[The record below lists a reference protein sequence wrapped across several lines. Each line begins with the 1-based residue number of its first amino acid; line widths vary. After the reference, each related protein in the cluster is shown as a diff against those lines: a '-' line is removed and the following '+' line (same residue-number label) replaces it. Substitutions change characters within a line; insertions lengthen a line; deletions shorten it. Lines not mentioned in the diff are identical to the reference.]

1 MRRKILSLVIAS
13 GLAMSV
19 SMPALALTLSQQLS
33 NQKQQLTNQ
42 QSSYTNLQR
51 EYDELEMSIEML
63 DSDIGGI
70 HTEIDKAKNEIAST
84 EKKIEQNTK
93 DIAVSEDNIKDEEEL
108 FNKRMRIMFIN
119 GADSYLE
126 ILLKADGIEDLISRV
141 ENVKKIVEYDNKI
154 ISELNEKNTIIENKK
169 SVLNENKTRVLALK
183 IVNEKKLDKLNV
195 KQNEQKKLI
204 VESRKQEQI
213 HRTEII
219 QTQALLGNTMN
230 EIEAAKYDL
239 AIATRD
245 AQQIS
250 PSRGSTVNAV
260 RNEAIVEEKVE
271 KKVEAIVE
279 KKVKTQVKT
288 KVAPPVVIKKE
299 VSQQKKTSTAS
310 SSGVIAYA
318 KTFLGTPYVYGAT
331 GPNSF
336 DCSGFVQ
343 YVYKHFGV
351 TTGRTTGN
359 QIAHGQYVSR
369 ANLQPGDLVFFG
381 SGTPHHVGIYLG
393 NNSYIH
399 APHTGDVVKISILTR
414 NDYLSARRVK

>member
-1 MRRKILSLVIAS
+1 MRRKILSLVIAT
-13 GLAMSV
+13 GLAMYV
-19 SMPALALTLSQQLS
+19 SMPTLALTLSQKLN
-33 NQKQQLTNQ
+33 NQKQQLLNQ
-42 QSSYTNLQR
+42 QSSYTNLQKDN
-51 EYDELEMSIEML
+51 DELEMSIEML
-63 DSDIGGI
+63 DSDIGGM
-70 HTEIDKAKNEIAST
+70 HTEIDKAENEIAST
-84 EKKIEQNTK
+84 EKKIEQNAK
-93 DIAVSEDNIKDEEEL
+93 DIVVSENNIKDEEDL
-108 FNKRMRIMFIN
+108 FNKRMRIMYIN

-154 ISELNEKNTIIENKK
+154 ISELNEKKTIIENKK
-169 SVLNENKTRVLALK
+169 SVLNENKTRVLAIK
-183 IVNEKKLDKLNV
+183 AVNEEKLDKLNV
-195 KQNEQKKLI
+195 KQNEQQKLI
-204 VESRKQEQI
+204 AESKKQEQI
-213 HRTEII
+213 HMTEIA
-219 QTQALLGNTMN
+219 QTRASLGNTMN
-230 EIEAAKYDL
+230 EIEADKYDL
-239 AIATRD
+239 AIANGG

-250 PSRGSTVNAV
+250 PSRGGTVNV
-260 RNEAIVEEKVE
+260 VQNEAVAEEKVE
-271 KKVEAIVE
+271 TE
-279 KKVKTQVKT
+279 
-288 KVAPPVVIKKE
+288 VAPPVVIKKE
-299 VSQQKKTSTAS
+299 VSQPEKTSTPS

-343 YVYKHFGV
+343 YVYRHFGV

-359 QIAHGQYVSR
+359 QINHGQYVSR
-369 ANLQPGDLVFFG
+369 SNLQPGDLVFFG

>member
-1 MRRKILSLVIAS
+1 VGGKTMRRKILSLVIAT

-19 SMPALALTLSQQLS
+19 SMPTLALTLTQQLN
-33 NQKQQLTNQ
+33 NQKQQLLNQ
-42 QSSYTNLQR
+42 QSSYTNLQKG
-51 EYDELEMSIEML
+51 YDELEMSIEML

-70 HTEIDKAKNEIAST
+70 HTEIDKAKNEIANT
-84 EKKIEQNTK
+84 EKKIEQNEK
-93 DIAVSEDNIKDEEEL
+93 DIVVSENNIKDEEEL

-154 ISELNEKNTIIENKK
+154 ISELNEKKTIIENKK
-169 SVLNENKTRVLALK
+169 SVLNENKTRVLAIK
-183 IVNEKKLDKLNV
+183 AVNEEKLDKLNV
-195 KQNEQKKLI
+195 KQNEQQKLI
-204 VESRKQEQI
+204 AESKKQEQI
-213 HRTEII
+213 HMTEIA
-219 QTQALLGNTMN
+219 QTRASLGNTMN

-239 AIATRD
+239 AIADRE

-250 PSRGSTVNAV
+250 PSRGGTVNVV
-260 RNEAIVEEKVE
+260 RNEEIVEEKIE
-271 KKVEAIVE
+271 EKVE
-279 KKVKTQVKT
+279 T
-288 KVAPPVVIKKE
+288 KVTPPVAIKKE
-299 VSQQKKTSTAS
+299 VSQPPKTSTAS

-343 YVYKHFGV
+343 YVYRHFGV

-359 QIAHGQYVSR
+359 QITHGQYVSR

>member
-1 MRRKILSLVIAS
+1 M
-13 GLAMSV
+13 
-19 SMPALALTLSQQLS
+19 
-33 NQKQQLTNQ
+33 
-42 QSSYTNLQR
+42 Y
-51 EYDELEMSIEML
+51 
-63 DSDIGGI
+63 
-70 HTEIDKAKNEIAST
+70 
-84 EKKIEQNTK
+84 
-93 DIAVSEDNIKDEEEL
+93 
-108 FNKRMRIMFIN
+108 IN

-154 ISELNEKNTIIENKK
+154 ISELNEKKTIIENKK
-169 SVLNENKTRVLALK
+169 SVLNENKTRVLAIK
-183 IVNEKKLDKLNV
+183 AVNEEKLDKLNV
-195 KQNEQKKLI
+195 KQNEQQKLI
-204 VESRKQEQI
+204 AESKKQEQI
-213 HRTEII
+213 HMTEIA
-219 QTQALLGNTMN
+219 QTRASLGNTMN
-230 EIEAAKYDL
+230 EIEADKYDL
-239 AIATRD
+239 AIANGG

-250 PSRGSTVNAV
+250 PSRGGTVNV
-260 RNEAIVEEKVE
+260 VQNEAVAEEKVE
-271 KKVEAIVE
+271 TE
-279 KKVKTQVKT
+279 
-288 KVAPPVVIKKE
+288 VAPPVVIKKE
-299 VSQQKKTSTAS
+299 VSQPEKTSTPS

-343 YVYKHFGV
+343 YVYRHFGV

-359 QIAHGQYVSR
+359 QINHGQYVSR
-369 ANLQPGDLVFFG
+369 SNLQPGDLVFFG

>member
-1 MRRKILSLVIAS
+1 MRRKILSLVIATV
-13 GLAMSV
+13 LAMSV
-19 SMPALALTLSQQLS
+19 SVPTLALTLSQQLN
-33 NQKQQLTNQ
+33 NQKQQLLKQ
-42 QSSYTNLQR
+42 QSSYTKLQKD
-51 EYDELEMSIEML
+51 YDELEMSIEML

-70 HTEIDKAKNEIAST
+70 HTEINKANNEIADT
-84 EKKIEQNTK
+84 EKKIEQNAK
-93 DIAVSEDNIKDEEEL
+93 DIVVSENNIKDEEEL
-108 FNKRMRIMFIN
+108 FNKRMRTMFMN

-126 ILLKADGIEDLISRV
+126 ILLKANGIEDLISRV

-154 ISELNEKNTIIENKK
+154 ISELNEKKIIIENKK
-169 SVLNENKTRVLALK
+169 STLNENKTRVLALK
-183 IVNEKKLDKLNV
+183 DVNEEKLDKLNV
-195 KQNEQKKLI
+195 KQNEQQKLI
-204 VESRKQEQI
+204 VESKKQEQI
-213 HRTEII
+213 HRTEIT
-219 QTQALLGNTMN
+219 QTQALLGSTMN
-230 EIEAAKYDL
+230 EIEAAKYDM
-239 AIATRD
+239 AIATRE

-250 PSRGSTVNAV
+250 PSRGSTVNVV
-260 RNEAIVEEKVE
+260 RSEAKVE
-271 KKVEAIVE
+271 TKVE
-279 KKVKTQVKT
+279 T

-299 VSQQKKTSTAS
+299 VSQSPKTSTVS

-318 KTFLGTPYVYGAT
+318 KSFLGTPYVWGAT

-343 YVYKHFGV
+343 YVYAHFGV
-351 TTGRTTGN
+351 TTGRNTSA

-399 APHTGDVVKISILTR
+399 SPHTGDVVKISILTR

>member
-1 MRRKILSLVIAS
+1 MRRKILSLVIAT
-13 GLAMSV
+13 GLAISV
-19 SMPALALTLSQQLS
+19 SMPTLALTLSQQLN
-33 NQKQQLTNQ
+33 NQKQQLLNQ
-42 QSSYTNLQR
+42 QSSYTNLQKG
-51 EYDELEMSIEML
+51 YDELEMSIEML

-84 EKKIEQNTK
+84 EKNIEQNEK
-93 DIAVSEDNIKDEEEL
+93 DIVVSENDIKDEEEL

-126 ILLKADGIEDLISRV
+126 ILLKADGIEDLFARV

-154 ISELNEKNTIIENKK
+154 ISELNEKKTIIENKK
-169 SVLNENKTRVLALK
+169 SVLKENKTRVLA
-183 IVNEKKLDKLNV
+183 ITAVNEEKLDKLNV
-195 KQNEQKKLI
+195 KQNEQQKLI
-204 VESRKQEQI
+204 VEFKKQEQI
-213 HRTEII
+213 HMTEIA
-219 QTQALLGNTMN
+219 QTRASLGSITN

-239 AIATRD
+239 AIATRET
-245 AQQIS
+245 QQIS
-250 PSRGSTVNAV
+250 PSRGSTVNVV
-260 RNEAIVEEKVE
+260 RKQAIVEEKVE
-271 KKVEAIVE
+271 TKTDTNVNPPIVITKKV
-279 KKVKTQVKT
+279 
-288 KVAPPVVIKKE
+288 
-299 VSQQKKTSTAS
+299 SQPKKTSTTS

-336 DCSGFVQ
+336 DCSGYVQ

-359 QIAHGQYVSR
+359 QIARGQYVSR

>member
-1 MRRKILSLVIAS
+1 MRRKILSLVIAT

-19 SMPALALTLSQQLS
+19 SMPASALTLSQQLS
-33 NQKQQLTNQ
+33 NQKQQLMSQ
-42 QSSYTNLQR
+42 QSSYTNLQKD
-51 EYDELEMSIEML
+51 YDELEMSIEML

-70 HTEIDKAKNEIAST
+70 HTEIDKSKNEIAST
-84 EKKIEQNTK
+84 EKKIDQNAK
-93 DIAVSEDNIKDEEEL
+93 DIAVSENNIKDEEEL
-108 FNKRMRIMFIN
+108 FNKRMRIMYIN

-154 ISELNEKNTIIENKK
+154 IGELNEKKIIIENKK

-183 IVNEKKLDKLNV
+183 AVNDDKLDKLNV

-204 VESRKQEQI
+204 VEARKQEQI

-230 EIEAAKYDL
+230 EIESANYEL
-239 AIATRD
+239 AIANRE

-250 PSRGSTVNAV
+250 PSRGSTGNLV
-260 RNEAIVEEKVE
+260 RSEVKVE
-271 KKVEAIVE
+271 KKVE
-279 KKVKTQVKT
+279 KKVKK
-288 KVAPPVVIKKE
+288 KIAPPVVIKKE
-299 VSQQKKTSTAS
+299 VSQPPKTSTVS
-310 SSGVIAYA
+310 SSGVIDYA
-318 KTFLGTPYVYGAT
+318 KSFLGTPYVWGAT

-343 YVYKHFGV
+343 YVYRHFGV
-351 TTGRTTGN
+351 TTGRTTGS
-359 QIAHGQYVSR
+359 QITHGQYVSR

-399 APHTGDVVKISILTR
+399 SPHTGDVVKISILTR